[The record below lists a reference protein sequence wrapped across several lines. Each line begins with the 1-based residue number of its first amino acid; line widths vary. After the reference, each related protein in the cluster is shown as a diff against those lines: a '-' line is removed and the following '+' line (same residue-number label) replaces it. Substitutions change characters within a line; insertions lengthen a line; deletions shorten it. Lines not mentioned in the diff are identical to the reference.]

1 MIVSEKILEFF
12 KETVGTLEP
21 EMLEVALGD
30 LDTTFNGEV
39 FHQFEMFEGEGG
51 SQVLF
56 GDEDADL
63 WQSEVFDVSSIMDRV
78 LALDSGQKIYQVL
91 IDSDDI
97 PAYEGYL
104 SVWFAGTSE
113 ADVIARLQVA
123 WNKYQANES

>member
-12 KETVGTLEP
+12 KKTVGTLEP

-30 LDTTFNGEV
+30 LDSTFNGEV
-39 FHQFEMFEGEGG
+39 FHQFEMFEREGDDDDD
-51 SQVLF
+51 V
-56 GDEDADL
+56 DL

-91 IDSDDI
+91 MDSDDM
-97 PAYEGYL
+97 PSYEGYI

-113 ADVIARLQVA
+113 DDVIARLQVA
-123 WNKYQANES
+123 WDKYQANE